1 MPSSV
6 TAPRRAA
13 EPHSVGFTLAG
24 IMLCIAMVGL
34 SAAWGL
40 GVFLGRQQTILQSDD
55 SGPRAAQTLLGR
67 ELSIP
72 VSWFRDG
79 PPKDKGFAGSIDL
92 RLTLPLGRNG
102 ALTQID
108 VTLLP
113 QSQVRPSASL
123 LDGVYLHEFM
133 PEELSGPAGLVGKPL
148 TATEGFEN
156 ETVWYDALSAT
167 PFVAKCIAPPDGQ
180 GPAQCLRTVALSGGI
195 AAVYSF
201 GADVLDNWKDFDAD
215 LKARLDSIGAS

>member
-1 MPSSV
+1 M
-6 TAPRRAA
+6 
-13 EPHSVGFTLAG
+13 LA
-24 IMLCIAMVGL
+24 IAMVGL
-34 SAAWGL
+34 AAAWGVSSL
-40 GVFLGRQQTILQSDD
+40 IQRQQTIIRSDD
-55 SGPRAAQTLLGR
+55 GGPRASQTLLGKQ
-67 ELSIP
+67 LSIP

-79 PPKDKGFAGSIDL
+79 PPKNQGFASSVAL
-92 RLTLPLGRNG
+92 QLTLPLGKNG
-102 ALTQID
+102 ALTAIG

-113 QSQVRPSASL
+113 LSKVRPSISL

-133 PEELSGPAGLVGKPL
+133 PEELSGPKGLIGKPL

-167 PFVAKCIAPPDGQ
+167 PFVAKCIAAPDGQ

-201 GADVLDNWKDFDAD
+201 DADVLDDWRAFDSE
-215 LKARLDSIGAS
+215 LKSRLDQIGAS